1 MCDTRGERMG
11 RKHSRPLTLEQD
23 TRYAGYRTI
32 EWEELCVWE
41 DVLCGVASPWWQTRR
56 WI

>member
-23 TRYAGYRTI
+23 TRCAGYRTI